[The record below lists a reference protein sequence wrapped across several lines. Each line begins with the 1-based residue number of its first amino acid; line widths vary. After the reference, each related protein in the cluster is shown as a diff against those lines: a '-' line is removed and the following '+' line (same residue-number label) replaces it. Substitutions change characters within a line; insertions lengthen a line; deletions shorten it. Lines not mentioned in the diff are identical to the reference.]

1 MTEANTQITH
11 PFTHAHEVRNEVRN
25 GPPCERSVGWYV
37 RSVVPRTYR
46 HIRETGAFPPR
57 TAPKKRALVV
67 GITLA
72 LAA

>member
-1 MTEANTQITH
+1 MNEAITQITH
-11 PFTHAHEVRNEVRN
+11 PFTHAHGVRNEVRN
-25 GPPCERSVGWYV
+25 GPQCEGSVGWYV

-46 HIRETGAFPPR
+46 HIRETGAVVPR
-57 TAPKKRALVV
+57 SAPTKRALVV